1 MSHLSGPALR
11 LTYSFLT
18 TIEKSEMFVQVSDQ
32 SFQKL
37 SFGEILLCVTV
48 SVNKEKEF

>member
-1 MSHLSGPALR
+1 
-11 LTYSFLT
+11 
-18 TIEKSEMFVQVSDQ
+18 MFVQVSDQ

-48 SVNKEKEF
+48 SVNKEKEFWTDQNELKLSSSLMNYGSVNC